1 MISHLHVKDFAI
13 IDEMD
18 VDFHTGLNI
27 ITGETGA
34 GKSIIIEAVSLAL
47 GSRADTAFVRSGKD
61 KAVIELIVEDCS
73 PQAAELLAENDIAAE
88 DDQVIIRR
96 EISAAGK
103 SICRVNNQIVS
114 VSFLNA
120 LCKKLA
126 DIHGQYDHQSL
137 LDPELH
143 ITFLDLYNSA
153 EILPV
158 KALTEKFYLEYKKL
172 TLELNRL
179 VSNAADNQRKQDF
192 MTFEL
197 NEIDSAR
204 LSPGEDTA
212 LEEDILSLQNSEKIY
227 GNLSNAY
234 DAIYGDSPSV
244 LQALS
249 RVQNQLQEIAS
260 YSRPVNDLLSDF
272 DDAYYKLEDISQEIR
287 NIREHITFSPEQ
299 LDSAISRMNQIDK
312 LKLKYG
318 GSIEKIVSYRA
329 QLEKDLAQIENIDE
343 AKERL
348 SHDLSVCEEQLKLAS
363 ERLSALRK
371 TSAAELQTKIKE
383 QLHELSFNN
392 SEFEIG
398 MTENPAGYTANGT
411 DLAEFLISTNRGE
424 PLKPLSKIASGGE
437 MSRIMLAFKK
447 VIGDY
452 DDIPTMI
459 FDEIDTGISGIAAS
473 VVGKKLKEIARN
485 HQIICI
491 THLPQITACGSH
503 NYKIVKHS
511 DERATYTTVVPLS
524 REEKIQ
530 EVARLLGGLNITEST
545 LKSAE
550 ELIEASAFE

>member
-13 IDEMD
+13 INEMD

-61 KAVIELIVEDCS
+61 KAVIELIMEDCPS
-73 PQAAELLAENDIAAE
+73 QATDLLVENDIPI
-88 DDQVIIRR
+88 DDNQVIIKR
-96 EISAAGK
+96 EISISGK
-103 SICRVNNQIVS
+103 SICRINNQIVS
-114 VSFLNA
+114 VSFLNM

-143 ITFLDLYNSA
+143 ITFVDLYNSS

-158 KALTEKFYLEYKKL
+158 KALTEKFYLEYRKL
-172 TLELNRL
+172 STELNQL
-179 VSNAADNQRKQDF
+179 TKNAADNQRKHDF
-192 MTFEL
+192 MAFEL
-197 NEIDSAR
+197 NEINNAR

-212 LEEDILSLQNSEKIY
+212 LEEEILSLQNSEKIY
-227 GNLSNAY
+227 GNLSDAY
-234 DAIYGDSPSV
+234 DSVYGNSPSV
-244 LQALS
+244 LQTLAK
-249 RVQNQLQEIAS
+249 VQNQLQEIS
-260 YSRPVNDLLSDF
+260 PYSKSVCDLLSDF
-272 DDAYYKLEDISQEIR
+272 DDAYYKLEDISREIR
-287 NIREHITFSPEQ
+287 NIRDNITFSPEQ
-299 LDSAISRMNQIDK
+299 LDSAISRMDLIDK

-318 GSIEKIVSYRA
+318 GSIEEILAYRT
-329 QLEKDLAQIENIDE
+329 QLEEDLSRIENIDE
-343 AKERL
+343 AKSTL
-348 SHDLSVCEEQLKLAS
+348 SHQLSVCEEQLKLAS
-363 ERLSALRK
+363 QRLSALRK
-371 TSAAELQTKIKE
+371 ASAKELQIKIME
-383 QLHELSFNN
+383 QLFELSFTN
-392 SEFEIG
+392 SEFQIKISD
-398 MTENPAGYTANGT
+398 NPAGFTANGT
-411 DLAEFLISTNRGE
+411 DTAEFLISTNRGE
-424 PLKPLSKIASGGE
+424 PLKPLAKIASGGE

-447 VIGDY
+447 IVGDY

-473 VVGKKLKEIARN
+473 VVGRKLKEIAQN

-511 DERATYTTVVPLS
+511 DDTSTYTTLVPLS
-524 REEKIQ
+524 KEEKIK

-550 ELIEASAFE
+550 ELIEVSSR